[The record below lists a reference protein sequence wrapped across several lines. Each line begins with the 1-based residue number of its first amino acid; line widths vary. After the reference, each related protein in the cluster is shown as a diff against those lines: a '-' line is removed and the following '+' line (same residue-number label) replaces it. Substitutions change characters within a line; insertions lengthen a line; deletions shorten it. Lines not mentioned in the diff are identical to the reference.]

1 MLMQVKLNL
10 PMLESEVASA
20 EHSALYGLAVNL
32 YPVEKERCGRRVL
45 CTVKTFLLV
54 FQNEK

>member
-32 YPVEKERCGRRVL
+32 YPVEKERGGRRVR
-45 CTVKTFLLV
+45 CTVKLFIIFL
-54 FQNEK
+54 NEE